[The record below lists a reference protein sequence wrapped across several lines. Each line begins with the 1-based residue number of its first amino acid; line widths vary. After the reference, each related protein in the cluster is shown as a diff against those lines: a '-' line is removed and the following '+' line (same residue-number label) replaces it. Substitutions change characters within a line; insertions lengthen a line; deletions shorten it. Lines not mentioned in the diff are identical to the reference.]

1 MIKITKK
8 LKINNFKPKDYSV
21 YTDIEA
27 DEQGIVYKY
36 WQECIPGEY
45 GISDDNYVSKCIAR
59 NNYKT
64 NTEMVYPFGRQWL
77 GEKRKLEFEPH
88 YASNNFSRVSTKPYS
103 EIEAR
108 TGRAEFAVDAYL
120 AYKMA
125 GLSPDMHEIGKLY
138 RPDQKNP
145 AIAAKRLFKTKEAKK
160 MIEEKLKEILT
171 DKEIDE
177 GFVLDTIKDAIEV
190 AKVKES
196 SADMIRAAKE
206 LSIFLDMVPK
216 TKQVTESLEVDM
228 THQIEANYEE
238 QRKKLK
244 ATKIQDVESPVV
256 EASRDKDEE

>member
-8 LKINNFKPKDYSV
+8 LKINNYEPKNYGI

-27 DEQGIVYKY
+27 DELGICYKY
-36 WQECIPGEY
+36 WQECGPGEY

-59 NNYKT
+59 NDYAT

-77 GEKRKLEFEPH
+77 GKHRRLEFEPH
-88 YASNNFSRVSTKPYS
+88 YASSNYSNVSTKSYN
-103 EIEAR
+103 EMEVKKGR
-108 TGRAEFAVDAYL
+108 TKLAIDAYL
-120 AYKMA
+120 TYKMA
-125 GLSPDMHEIGKLY
+125 GLQPDLDKIGKLY

-145 AIAAKRLFKTKEAKK
+145 AIAIKKLLKSKEAKK
-160 MIEEKLKEILT
+160 MIEEKLKEILIE
-171 DKEIDE
+171 KGIDE
-177 GFVLDTIKDAIEV
+177 GFVLDTMKDAIEV

-206 LSIFLDMVPK
+206 LSIFLDMAPK

-244 ATKIQDVESPVV
+244 ATKISEV
-256 EASRDKDEE
+256 DEVREDQNKQ